1 MFNILRGM
9 VQKDGGL
16 RSHVQNYKFLGQGVC
31 ASAFYILAGSSK
43 TMVSKLVDSLLAG
56 AEVPADDGR
65 SHRKERQKP
74 CFEIVNAFFH
84 WVYQHMAEPLAEGLA
99 DDVPEEMDDPTAAEL
114 ELQAS
119 SKHFDPYQE
128 WICSGN
134 PFVAQGIPQE
144 EREQRWL
151 HPMSIADLYQQFL
164 YMYADH
170 PEKTTVSSTVFY
182 LCWKKNWQGT
192 LRIRRKTQHAKCDV
206 CIRFKKYRKQ
216 AASESQKS
224 TVNAGYNAHLRSVFR
239 DWQLGT
245 SMAVHSEMSMAP
257 GTTIPESSRTIYM
270 CVDGMDKQ
278 KYRVP
283 RNMDM
288 GKQWEAAWRPELLN
302 TLVLC
307 HGVADLFYVA
317 SCDQRKDSNHQ
328 LTVLSHALK
337 AIADIVAEKSL
348 PMPGHVCIQQD
359 NTTREGRN
367 QWTMLWGAHLVAS
380 GLMSSVTFAF
390 YQVGHTHNEC
400 DQAFARVAH
409 TFNTADRPLE
419 SPEDPS
425 SVAF

>member
-1 MFNILRGM
+1 M
-9 VQKDGGL
+9 
-16 RSHVQNYKFLGQGVC
+16 
-31 ASAFYILAGSSK
+31 
-43 TMVSKLVDSLLAG
+43 
-56 AEVPADDGR
+56 
-65 SHRKERQKP
+65 
-74 CFEIVNAFFH
+74 
-84 WVYQHMAEPLAEGLA
+84 W
-99 DDVPEEMDDPTAAEL
+99 
-114 ELQAS
+114 
-119 SKHFDPYQE
+119 
-128 WICSGN
+128 
-134 PFVAQGIPQE
+134 
-144 EREQRWL
+144 
-151 HPMSIADLYQQFL
+151 
-164 YMYADH
+164 ADH

-239 DWQLGT
+239 DRQLGT